1 MLNMQSANAG
11 SIPGV
16 GGGIPAPIGQDIG
29 GSKDLGNSKTN
40 SETVAIVDTNHEG
53 MIVSNHKYI
62 STNSYQS
69 NIYIFNV

>member
-16 GGGIPAPIGQDIG
+16 GGGMQAPMVGADVG
-29 GSKDLGNSKTN
+29 GKDVVNSKTN

-53 MIVSNHKYI
+53 MIVSI
-62 STNSYQS
+62 F
-69 NIYIFNV
+69 IYSFPLT